1 MKLSSFQ
8 DLNFVGSIL
17 MIVQHWIFVGAVSYI
32 SLHSFPHQ
40 DPHLRGLGVPQQG
53 PCQDPADLAKEM
65 SDNRY
70 TRVVVP
76 SVQDKTRVSYV
87 MDAIINFLI
96 MKSYQRHQNLWTIVC
111 RLLLPF

>member
-32 SLHSFPHQ
+32 SLQSFPHQ
-40 DPHLRGLGVPQQG
+40 DPHLRGLGVSQQA

-65 SDNRY
+65 SDDRY

>member
-1 MKLSSFQ
+1 MDIHDKMRDWLRLSMTS
-8 DLNFVGSIL
+8 NFRPCYPNS
-17 MIVQHWIFVGAVSYI
+17 SYI

-65 SDNRY
+65 SDDRY

-96 MKSYQRHQNLWTIVC
+96 MKSYQRHQNL
-111 RLLLPF
+111 